1 MTSVKW
7 ILIQTAFFVP
17 ALLHANP
24 CPSGFELIAKQAS
37 LISLASQNRS
47 TLLKSGFVQKQQS
60 QIFEGHGFLVRLLEN
75 GTPVVY
81 RSSKADSRYWGIGTT
96 FKKVEYG
103 GKSWD
108 ENSVDFYS
116 TKNGQTRVDSILTG
130 EEMNSPVSAESVA
143 ARRSQA
149 IEDQIAESGIAAEP
163 LTANTVFTT
172 EGRTDLPPLIVIKK
186 DKSVDLYRPVD
197 LRRNSGFHLNFNGAS
212 IVGLRD
218 DGLEINDG
226 IVSTVIGKNG
236 FVKSRRIEQDIGAHI
251 ETAVQNGY
259 TPSLLKKPHP
269 VPELAFKEGLVL
281 AGPTNTSIAPLES
294 RTTELRELLDRSAWA
309 KGSKGFSGDM
319 LNAPFIS
326 PQSNLKQIIANDE
339 ARVTNIGQTH
349 QKIGT
354 LLAVMRG
361 LSSKVDR
368 FQWGDRTFNVKKP
381 GKGVLKITDLATQE
395 TLMFRV
401 EHPELIYQYGFYGDP
416 ETASRVDPEKIA
428 QFFNLKK

>member
-1 MTSVKW
+1 MTPLKW
-7 ILIQTAFFVP
+7 IRILTAVFVP
-17 ALLHANP
+17 ALAHANP
-24 CPSGFELIAKQAS
+24 CPSGFALIAKQAS

-81 RSSKADSRYWGIGTT
+81 RSSKADSTYWGIGTT

-116 TKNGQTRVDSILTG
+116 TQNGQTRVDSILTG
-130 EEMNSPVSAESVA
+130 EEMNSPVSAESAA

-218 DGLEINDG
+218 NGLEINDG
-226 IVSTVIGKNG
+226 IVSTVLGKNG

-259 TPSLLKKPHP
+259 TPSLLEKPHP
-269 VPELAFKEGLVL
+269 VPELAFKEGLAL
-281 AGPTNTSIAPLES
+281 AGPTNASIAPLES

-309 KGSKGFSGDM
+309 KGSKGFTGNM

-339 ARVTNIGQTH
+339 ARVANIGQTH

-368 FQWGDRTFNVKKP
+368 FQWGTRTFNVVKP

-416 ETASRVDPEKIA
+416 ETASRVDPETIVR
-428 QFFNLKK
+428 FFNLKK